1 MQRGVQMIK
10 KQKMMKGLTMY
21 EVLIS
26 VIILAFVAGTVVIA
40 GFKTIAAANEM
51 TTARIF
57 QQVVETDIEQIKHFG
72 VKPEDMIGKCLV
84 YQTDDYYIEVI
95 RDVTDTEYLSERKLQ
110 KVAYKTSNSQIN
122 KQVEVYI
129 YAEK

>member
-51 TTARIF
+51 TTARVF